1 MILSYNFILNRY
13 KDKQAFDFIL
23 NQMFYSARLYNQ
35 ALNIKNEFYN
45 NNINLSFPE
54 LDKLTRQLI
63 PNNYYKK
70 LKSKIAQNTIRKLDH
85 NFKSYFKALKQY
97 KINKSKFNGFP
108 KPPSYARKYRTID
121 LDYQCFSIKNNYLH
135 IGKNIKIYIDKI
147 HQYKSLSIKY
157 LDSKHLQLSLSYE
170 VNELNTDLNQ
180 DNYLGIDLGIDNFMT
195 CVSKDTTFIIN
206 GKQIKSLNQYYNKNI
221 SKLKSLRDLSKD
233 KTFNKCKIQILN
245 LNRRNRLLNHLH
257 KITKYLTQFCVAHK
271 IGKIVCGYNEKWK
284 ESIALGKK
292 LNQKFVSI
300 PFYKLINLLKY
311 KCKMIGI
318 EFITIDESYTSK
330 CSSLDLEPLNKHET
344 YLGTR
349 IFRGLFKTT
358 SKVLN
363 ADINGA
369 INILR
374 KYLKDNNFIID
385 LIHSKHIFTPY
396 RLNVIDEFGA

>member
-1 MILSYNFILNRY
+1 MILSYNFILKRY
-13 KDKQAFDFIL
+13 KNKKAFDFIL

-54 LDKLTRQLI
+54 LDKATRQLI

-85 NFKSYFKALKQY
+85 NFKSYYKALKQY
-97 KINKSKFNGFP
+97 KINKSKFNGLP

-121 LDYQCFSIKNNYLH
+121 LDYQCFNIKNHYIH

-147 HQYKSLSIKY
+147 YQYKSLSIKY

-170 VNELNTDLNQ
+170 VNELNADLNSE
-180 DNYLGIDLGIDNFMT
+180 NYLGIDLGINNLMT
-195 CVSKDTTFIIN
+195 CISKDTSFIIN
-206 GKQIKSLNQYYNKNI
+206 GKIIKSLNQYYNKNI

-233 KTFNKCKIQILN
+233 KTFNKNKIQTLN
-245 LNRRNRLLNHLH
+245 LNRRNLLLNHLH
-257 KITKYLTQFCVAHK
+257 KITKYLTKYCVTHK

-292 LNQKFVSI
+292 LNQKFVSV

-330 CSSLDLEPLNKHET
+330 CSSLDLEPLNKHEN

-349 IFRGLFKTT
+349 IFRGLFKTS

-374 KYLKDNNFIID
+374 KYLKDNKFIIN

-396 RLNVIDEFGA
+396 RLNVFDEFGA

>member
-1 MILSYNFILNRY
+1 MI
-13 KDKQAFDFIL
+13 KA
-23 NQMFYSARLYNQ
+23 
-35 ALNIKNEFYN
+35 
-45 NNINLSFPE
+45 
-54 LDKLTRQLI
+54 
-63 PNNYYKK
+63 
-70 LKSKIAQNTIRKLDH
+70 KIAQNTIRKLDH
-85 NFKSYFKALKQY
+85 NFKSYFKALKEY
-97 KINKSKFNGFP
+97 KIDKSKFNGLP

-121 LDYQCFSIKNNYLH
+121 LDYQCFNIKNHNLC
-135 IGKNIKIYIDKI
+135 IGKNVKIYIDKI
-147 HQYKSLSIKY
+147 QEFKSLSIKY
-157 LDSKHLQLSLSYE
+157 LDSKHLQFSLSYE
-170 VNELNTDLNQ
+170 SNELNANLNQ
-180 DNYLGIDLGIDNFMT
+180 DNYLGIDLGINNLIS
-195 CVSKDTTFIIN
+195 CVSKDTSFIIN
-206 GKQIKSLNQYYNKNI
+206 GKIIKSLNQYYNKNI

-233 KTFNKCKIQILN
+233 KTFNKNKIQTLN
-245 LNRRNRLLNHLH
+245 LNRRNLLLDHLH
-257 KITKYLTQFCVAHK
+257 NITKYLTKYCVAHK

-318 EFITIDESYTSK
+318 NFITIDESYTSK
-330 CSSLDLEPLNKHET
+330 CSSLDLEPIRHSET

-349 IFRGLFKTT
+349 IFRGLFKSS

-374 KYLKDNNFIID
+374 KYLKDNKFIID

-396 RLNVIDEFGA
+396 KLNVFDEFCA